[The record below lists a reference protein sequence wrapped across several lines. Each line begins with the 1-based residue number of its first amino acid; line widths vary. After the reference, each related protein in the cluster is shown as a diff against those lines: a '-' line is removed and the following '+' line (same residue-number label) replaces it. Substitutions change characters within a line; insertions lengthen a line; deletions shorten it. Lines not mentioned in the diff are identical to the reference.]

1 MADIDKALP
10 NEVRKEIEIPG
21 EEEIQEQVIE
31 EAEKEQQSPEAVD
44 IQENEDGS
52 VDINLDPQ
60 AATPE
65 GGDEHYAN
73 LAEFL
78 PDDVLGRLGSDLS
91 SKYQDYVSSRKD
103 WEKTYTSGLD
113 LLGFKYDNR
122 SEPFAGASGATHPVL
137 AEAVT
142 QFQALAYKEL
152 LPADGPVRT
161 QVMGIPTAEK
171 TDQAS
176 RVKDFMNY
184 QIMDQM
190 KEYEPEFDSMLFHLP
205 LSGST
210 FKKVYYDEMEQRA
223 VSKFVPADDLIVPY
237 TATSLDDAEAII
249 HRVKISENELKKQ
262 QVAGFYR
269 DIELGKPTAGESEVE
284 KKERELEGTKK
295 SKEEDIYTILECHVD
310 LDLEGFEDADPQT
323 GEPSGI
329 KIPYIVTLEEG
340 SREILSIKRNYEIG
354 DPLKNKVQYFVH
366 FKFLPGLGFYGFGL
380 IHMIGGLSR
389 TATSALR
396 QLLDAGTLSNLPAGF
411 KQRGIRIRDDAQS
424 IQPGEFRDVDAP
436 GGNLRDSFMML
447 PFKEPSQTLLA
458 LMGTVVQAGQ
468 RFASIADMQV
478 GDGNQQAAVGTT
490 VALLERGSRT
500 MSAIHKRIYSAL
512 KNEFRL
518 MARVFKLY
526 LPQEYPY
533 DVVGGQRMIKQ
544 QDFDDRVDIL
554 PVADPNIFSQTQ
566 RISLAQTE
574 LQLAQSN
581 PQMHNLYNAYRS
593 MYEALGVKNIDS
605 ILMKPEQPQPKDPA
619 LEHIDA
625 LGSKPFQ
632 AFPGQNHR
640 SHITAH
646 LNFMSTNLA
655 RNNPMVMAS
664 LEKNIFE
671 HISLM
676 AQEQV
681 ELEFRDEM
689 QQLQQMQMQMQ
700 QMQQSP
706 QMMEMQQNPQMM
718 QQMQMQNQQMQ
729 MKIQEMNQKIE
740 SRKAELVADMM
751 EEFMKEEQK
760 ITSQFDNDPIAKLRS
775 RELDLRAQENARKEK
790 EANERMDLDKMKA
803 MMNQQNQDE
812 KLQQNEELAQLRAD
826 TSIEK
831 TVLSKTLPSSD
842 SMMPNIEIMRK
853 G

>member
-10 NEVRKEIEIPG
+10 NTRKEFEVPG
-21 EEEIQEQVIE
+21 EEEIKEQVVETIE
-31 EAEKEQQSPEAVD
+31 EEQESPDAVEV
-44 IQENEDGS
+44 IENEDGS
-52 VDINLDPQ
+52 ATIDLEPS
-60 AATPE
+60 AASPE

-78 PDDVLGRLGSDLS
+78 PNDALGRLASDLN
-91 SKYQDYVSSRKD
+91 SKYMDYMSSRKD
-103 WEKTYTSGLD
+103 WEQTYTKGLD

-122 SEPFAGASGATHPVL
+122 TEPFQGASGATHPVL

-152 LPADGPVRT
+152 LPANGPVRT
-161 QVMGIPTAEK
+161 QILGAPNEEK
-171 TDQAS
+171 TRQAE
-176 RVKDFMNY
+176 RVKDYMNFE
-184 QIMDQM
+184 IMEKM

-237 TATSLDDAEAII
+237 SATSLDDAEAII
-249 HRVKISENELKKQ
+249 HRVKISENELRKQ

-269 DIELGKPTAGESEVE
+269 DIEIGKAQDKETDVE
-284 KKERELEGTKK
+284 KKEAELEGT
-295 SKEEDIYTILECHVD
+295 SKTTNEDVYTLLECHIN
-310 LDLEGFEDADPQT
+310 LDLEGFEDVNQET

-354 DPLKNKVQYFVH
+354 DQTKKKIQYFVH

-389 TATSALR
+389 TATAALR

-411 KQRGIRIRDDAQS
+411 KMRGIRIRDDAQS

-447 PFKEPSQTLLA
+447 PFKEPSQTLLS
-458 LMGTVVQAGQ
+458 LMGIVVQAGQ
-468 RFASIADMQV
+468 RFASIADLQV

-512 KNEFRL
+512 KNEFRI

-533 DVVGGQRMIKQ
+533 DVVGAQRMIKQ
-544 QDFDDRVDIL
+544 SDFDDRVDIL
-554 PVADPNIFSQTQ
+554 AVADPNIFSQTQ

-574 LQLAQSN
+574 LQLATSN
-581 PQMHNLYNAYRS
+581 PQMHNMYAAYRN
-593 MYEALGVKNIDS
+593 MYEALGVKNIDQ
-605 ILMKPEQPQPKDPA
+605 ILMKPQQPQPMDPA
-619 LEHIDA
+619 LEHIQA
-625 LGSKPFQ
+625 LSGGQFQ
-632 AFPGQNHR
+632 AFPGQDHR
-640 SHITAH
+640 AHITAH
-646 LNFMSTNLA
+646 LNFMATNMA

-676 AQEQV
+676 SQEQV
-681 ELEFRDEM
+681 ELEFRDEL
-689 QQLQQMQMQMQ
+689 QQLQAMQMQMQ
-700 QMQQSP
+700 QNP
-706 QMMEMQQNPQMM
+706 MMA
-718 QQMQMQNQQMQ
+718 QQMQMQVMQ
-729 MKIQEMNQKIE
+729 MTQKIDA
-740 SRKAELVADMM
+740 RKAQLIAEMMGEFM
-751 EEFMKEEQK
+751 EEEKK

-775 RELDLRAQENARKEK
+775 RELDLRAMENDRKEREGK
-790 EANERMDLDKMKA
+790 QRMDLDKMKT

-812 KLQQNEELAQLRAD
+812 KLEQNEELANLRAD
-826 TSIEK
+826 TSIQK
-831 TVLSKTLPSSD
+831 TILGKTLPNTD
-842 SMMPNIEIMRK
+842 QMMPNIDIIRK
-853 G
+853 EN

>member
-1 MADIDKALP
+1 MADDNMDKALP
-10 NEVRKEIEIPG
+10 NEPRKEITLPG
-21 EEEIQEQVIE
+21 KEEIQETLVE
-31 EAEKEQQSPEAVD
+31 EVQEELQKPEGV
-44 IQENEDGS
+44 ETTELEDGS
-52 VDINLDPQ
+52 VEINFDPN
-60 AATPE
+60 AVSPE
-65 GGDEHYAN
+65 GGQDHYSN

-78 PDDVLGRLGSDLS
+78 PDDVLGELGSDLNQ
-91 SKYQDYVSSRKD
+91 KYMDYSMSRKD
-103 WEKTYTSGLD
+103 WEKTYTQGLD

-122 SEPFAGASGATHPVL
+122 TEPFQGASGATHPVL

-161 QVMGIPTAEK
+161 QILGLQTPEK
-171 TDQAS
+171 VQQAS

-205 LSGST
+205 LAGST
-210 FKKVYYDEMEQRA
+210 FKKVYFDEVEGRA

-249 HRVKISENELKKQ
+249 HKVKISENELRKQ
-262 QVAGFYR
+262 QVAGFYK
-269 DIELGKPTAGESEVE
+269 DIDLASPQDKESDVE
-284 KKERELEGTKK
+284 KKERELEGVTK
-295 SKEEDIYTILECHVD
+295 SRNEDLYTLLECHVN
-310 LDLEGFEDADPQT
+310 LDLEGFEDVNPQT

-329 KIPYIVTLEEG
+329 KLPYIVTLEEG
-340 SREILSIKRNYEIG
+340 SREILSIRRNYEVG
-354 DPLKNKVQYFVH
+354 DPKKNKVQYFVH

-389 TATSALR
+389 TATAALR

-411 KQRGIRIRDDAQS
+411 KMRGIRIRDDAQS

-458 LMGTVVQAGQ
+458 LMGVVVSAGQ

-512 KNEFRL
+512 KNEFKL

-544 QDFDDRVDIL
+544 SDFDDRVDIL

-581 PQMHNLYNAYRS
+581 PQMHNLYQAYRN

-605 ILMKPEQPQPKDPA
+605 ILIKPMQPTPKDPA

-625 LGSKPFQ
+625 LGGRQFQ
-632 AFPGQNHR
+632 AFPGQDHR
-640 SHITAH
+640 AHITAH
-646 LNFMSTNLA
+646 LNFMATNIA

-676 AQEQV
+676 AQEQI
-681 ELEFRDEM
+681 ELEFRDELI
-689 QQLQQMQMQMQ
+689 QLQQMQMLV
-700 QMQQSP
+700 
-706 QMMEMQQNPQMM
+706 QQNPQLQ
-718 QQMQMQNQQMQ
+718 QQMMMLQ
-729 MKIQEMNQKIE
+729 QKIE
-740 SRKAELVADMM
+740 GRKAVLIAEMM
-751 EEFMKEEQK
+751 EEFMNEEKK

-775 RELDLRAQENARKEK
+775 RELDLRAMENDRKEREGK
-790 EANERMDLDKMKA
+790 ERMNLDKMKA

-812 KLQQNEELAQLRAD
+812 KLEQNEELAKLRAD

-831 TVLSKTLPSSD
+831 TVLSKTLPNVD
-842 SMMPNIEIMRK
+842 SMMPKVDIIRK
-853 G
+853 GN